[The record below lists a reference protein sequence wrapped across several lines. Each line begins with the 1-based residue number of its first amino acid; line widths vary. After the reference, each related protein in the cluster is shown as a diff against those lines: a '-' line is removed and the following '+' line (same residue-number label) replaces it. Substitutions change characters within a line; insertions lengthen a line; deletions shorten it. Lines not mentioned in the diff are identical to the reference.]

1 MTRRLIRLLVTPA
14 LGFLVAA
21 LAADLIRWLQLC
33 LEMATVD
40 ADLAKLGQEGSDA

>member
-1 MTRRLIRLLVTPA
+1 M
-14 LGFLVAA
+14 AA

-40 ADLAKLGQEGSDA
+40 ADLAKLRREGSDA